1 MIEEEPLIRKE
12 ELEYLRIKLLA
23 QYDKSDKEKNGNM
36 ELNTHKKN
44 YILLAKKL
52 TDLIQDQR
60 KYGNA
65 YTYKS
70 IGTSQLMAFIHDT
83 NQGDPKSFLVE
94 ACYQYIYG
102 EKRKHF
108 FQSREGKELLD
119 AWKSTVDEGVW
130 VAEIVKKREIM
141 EENTVI
147 PPQIVEKTVEKPT
160 ETKPFW
166 VRHIKVISLLLLS
179 VLGFS
184 LFMTYKYYNK
194 YQLEHLWAMPT
205 MEEEMVLKNRMTFVN
220 DAGFQDIVL
229 GCIHSIETQ
238 YENLTKGG
246 VKSSISDELIYY
258 KNEKNSEELSLMS
271 YHFYTGF
278 ASWWSPNPLTQGIQD
293 TVHQLFDNL
302 VDSSFIK
309 PKNSNADNPK
319 EPFYV
324 KKFLKVNQD
333 EFLPVSVFILFKNP
347 STELIIRYPPFKEDK
362 NHLDQY
368 VLKNRQ
374 WFNDAYGTEKYT
386 TDRNSKIQ
394 WNLKDNKG
402 QTIPVGLSKPFLSVR
417 TGTPLHRVLW
427 FKIPSKSSD
436 SILFCVNMILNNE

>member
-1 MIEEEPLIRKE
+1 MEEDILITKD
-12 ELEYLRIKLLA
+12 ELEYLRSRLLA
-23 QYDKSDKEKNGNM
+23 QYDKTDKEKNDGL

-60 KYGNA
+60 KYGA
-65 YTYKS
+65 TYTYKS
-70 IGTSQLMAFIHDT
+70 IGTSQLIAFIYDT
-83 NQGDPKSFLVE
+83 NQGKPKDFLVE

-102 EKRKHF
+102 EKRKYF
-108 FQSREGKELLD
+108 FQSREGKDLLES
-119 AWKSTVDEGVW
+119 WKNTLTEGVSITETIKNKALEAESAF
-130 VAEIVKKREIM
+130 VQPEIVK
-141 EENTVI
+141 T
-147 PPQIVEKTVEKPT
+147 KTAEVVAV
-160 ETKPFW
+160 KPFW
-166 VRHIKVISLLLLS
+166 LRYIKAIALMSLSILGLS
-179 VLGFS
+179 LY
-184 LFMTYKYYNK
+184 MTYKFYNK

-205 MEEEMVLKNRMTFVN
+205 IEEEMVLKNRMTFIN
-220 DAGFQDIVL
+220 DAAFQNIVL
-229 GCIHSIETQ
+229 DCIHSIETQ
-238 YENLTKGG
+238 YEILLKGQI
-246 VKSSISDELIYY
+246 KTNISNELIYY
-258 KNEKNSEELSLMS
+258 QNEKNSEELSLMS

-278 ASWWSPNPLTQGIQD
+278 ASWWSPYPLTQGIQD
-293 TVHQLFDNL
+293 TVHSLFDNL

-333 EFLPVSVFILFKNP
+333 EFLPVSIFTLFKNP

-368 VLKNRQ
+368 VLKTRQ
-374 WFNDAYGTEKYT
+374 WFNDAYGMEKYT

-394 WNLKDNKG
+394 WTWKNSKG

-427 FKIPSKSSD
+427 FKIPSKSND
-436 SILFCVNMILNNE
+436 SILFCVNMILNNK